1 MVGSRR
7 PAHQPRNSPDR
18 AEGYLDY
25 PQPVERKGGVIALPS
40 FHVCGES
47 DYLVENHRSQT
58 MSEWFVDSVIKTH
71 SGGHFSGSISF
82 WPAED
87 MKDWICSLSLSVVE
101 GEGEVPLTIHSKI
114 N

>member
-1 MVGSRR
+1 
-7 PAHQPRNSPDR
+7 
-18 AEGYLDY
+18 
-25 PQPVERKGGVIALPS
+25 VERKGGVIALPS
-40 FHVCGES
+40 FHVCG
-47 DYLVENHRSQT
+47 DLVENHRSQT
-58 MSEWFVDSVIKTH
+58 MSEWLVDHVIKTH